1 MTRITIICAT
11 LAIIALTPPQTVP
24 VPIAD
29 HHQHLFGPAIVARG
43 QSGQTIDAADLIALL
58 DAAGIRKAVV
68 LSIAYQF
75 SNPNRPPVD
84 DEYARVRA
92 ENDWTSA
99 QVARFP
105 GRLRAFCSVNPLQD
119 YALEEIARCAKDP
132 QLRLGL
138 KMHFG
143 NSDVELLNPQHV
155 TRLKDVFRAANVH
168 GMAIVIHLRS
178 SVNQKRA
185 YGAAQAHAFL
195 DEVLPAAP
203 DVTVQIA
210 HLTGAGGYD
219 DPRADEALQVF
230 IDAIAAHDSRMSHVY
245 FDVSGVAGL
254 GDWTSK
260 APLIAKRIR
269 EIGVTRVL
277 YGSDGAAGG
286 NLAPAQAWAAFRQLP
301 LSDTEFRTIAENV
314 APYLK

>member
-105 GRLRAFCSVNPLQD
+105 GRLRAFCSVNPLQTTPSRRSRG
-119 YALEEIARCAKDP
+119 AR
-132 QLRLGL
+132 R
-138 KMHFG
+138 
-143 NSDVELLNPQHV
+143 
-155 TRLKDVFRAANVH
+155 
-168 GMAIVIHLRS
+168 IHS
-178 SVNQKRA
+178 
-185 YGAAQAHAFL
+185 
-195 DEVLPAAP
+195 
-203 DVTVQIA
+203 
-210 HLTGAGGYD
+210 
-219 DPRADEALQVF
+219 
-230 IDAIAAHDSRMSHVY
+230 
-245 FDVSGVAGL
+245 
-254 GDWTSK
+254 
-260 APLIAKRIR
+260 
-269 EIGVTRVL
+269 
-277 YGSDGAAGG
+277 YGSASRCI
-286 NLAPAQAWAAFRQLP
+286 LATQTW
-301 LSDTEFRTIAENV
+301 S
-314 APYLK
+314 Y